1 MSTSDRD
8 PKNKKLRN
16 ALEGED
22 KTLAESVDNL
32 LE

>member
-16 ALEGED
+16 ALKGED